1 MKFQL
6 SGIIGKTRPVE
17 AETASQAAPE
27 LLRRFNRT
35 ARRAGKPDVLHIP
48 GQVAGDTNHYSPD
61 KETGTGLVSGVR
73 TGHGWVFL
81 ISKA

>member
-6 SGIIGKTRPVE
+6 SGIIGKTRPVQ

-48 GQVAGDTNHYSPD
+48 GEVAGDTHHYSPD
-61 KETGTGLVSGVR
+61 PETGAGLTSGVR

-81 ISKA
+81 ISRF